1 MLKSDFY
8 CENRIIYGQ
17 KSEIW
22 YFSTKSCPKVAESSQ
37 KYPNWP
43 ENCQIYQ
50 IFKNLPKSSKI
61 FICTIIH
68 YISQE
73 LVATTASDRTGIL
86 TDLVKIPFLKWCQSV
101 KLSEM
106 RRTGTISFLHIMYLS
121 HVTLFID

>member
-1 MLKSDFY
+1 MLLKSDFY
-8 CENRIIYGQ
+8 CENRVIYGQ

-68 YISQE
+68 YILQE
-73 LVATTASDRTGIL
+73 LKYKVATTASDRTGIL
-86 TDLVKIPFLKWCQSV
+86 TDLVKIPFLRWCQST
-101 KLSEM
+101 KLSENE
-106 RRTGTISFLHIMYLS
+106 TNWHHQFLTQMMYL
-121 HVTLFID
+121 